1 MHAHK
6 YAKSFL
12 YVEVMK
18 QNPFL
23 QVTLDQLVQ
32 IQLAAAKGGSWLRAD
47 FGFMSFRF
55 EDLYVANTSFS
66 FSEEFEL

>member
-1 MHAHK
+1 MHAHT

-23 QVTLDQLVQ
+23 QVILDLLVQ
-32 IQLAAAKGGSWLRAD
+32 IQLAAAKGGSWLRAN
-47 FGFMSFRF
+47 FGFTSSQF
-55 EDLYVANTSFS
+55 EDLYIANKQFV
-66 FSEEFEL
+66 

>member
-1 MHAHK
+1 MCRYIHMHTDMHAHK

-23 QVTLDQLVQ
+23 QVILDQLVQ
-32 IQLAAAKGGSWLRAD
+32 I
-47 FGFMSFRF
+47 
-55 EDLYVANTSFS
+55 
-66 FSEEFEL
+66 